1 MSRKQMARLAAV
13 CRSADYPF
21 ERRQIPLVVD
31 DNLTVGGPLQM
42 GDLVHFFVFMYYL
55 LMQS

>member
-1 MSRKQMARLAAV
+1 MARLAAV

-31 DNLTVGGPLQM
+31 DNLTVGGTLEI
-42 GDLVHFFVFMYYL
+42 GIGNRLTCDTIY
-55 LMQS
+55 